1 MKKVLIALSLGIAGL
16 SNAANIIFE
25 PAKPNEKRNAL
36 FISGEIVKG
45 DFDKFKNALN
55 KINNDKPVMVLLD
68 GPGGSLID
76 AIQIGLA
83 INKLKYDTVAYR
95 GICASA
101 CAYIWLAGAR
111 AIIDMDENAKVGFHS
126 PYFVDKFGNK
136 KSDNSASAILGGYL
150 RDIGA
155 GYSII
160 TYATA
165 VDGDSISWLTEP
177 KAKEMGLSAEFLY
190 RNVSNNKTTT
200 VSQPTKTFDIN
211 NGAGKLTITVN
222 AQNQPHGTGEIIFHG
237 KAERMVIT
245 YVNGI
250 KDGLVI
256 HYMATGNTIYYEY
269 VNGVRQGEART
280 YLANG
285 QLETWTFVNG
295 TNKGQTWTRTNKEG
309 QVVASGVFN

>member
-16 SNAANIIFE
+16 SNAANIIVE
-25 PAKPNEKRNAL
+25 PAKPNEKRNAV
-36 FISGEIVKG
+36 FISGEIIKG

-111 AIIDMDENAKVGFHS
+111 AIIDMDRDAKIGFHS
-126 PYFVDKFGNK
+126 PYYVDKFGNK
-136 KSDNSASAILGGYL
+136 KSDNTASAILGGYL

-155 GYSII
+155 GYPII

-177 KAKEMGLSAEFLY
+177 KAKEMGLSAEFY
-190 RNVSNNKTTT
+190 NKKSTSEPDKKTVEFSNGTLT
-200 VSQPTKTFDIN
+200 VS
-211 NGAGKLTITVN
+211 VN
-222 AQNQPHGTGEIIFHG
+222 SQNQYHGIGIMKFNNPADIETINYVNG
-237 KAERMVIT
+237 KAEGPAT
-245 YVNGI
+245 YTFANGNRQYYTYINGI
-250 KDGLVI
+250 
-256 HYMATGNTIYYEY
+256 
-269 VNGVRQGEART
+269 RQGEIKT
-280 YLANG
+280 YLSNG
-285 QLETWTFVNG
+285 ELIVSFYRDGST
-295 TNKGQTWTRTNKEG
+295 KGQAWFKYNNKLKY
-309 QVVASGVFN
+309 VDSGVFDS

>member
-16 SNAANIIFE
+16 SHAADIIVE
-25 PAKPNEKRNAL
+25 PAKPTEKRNAM
-36 FISGEIVKG
+36 FITGAIVKG

-68 GPGGSLID
+68 GPGGSLVD

-111 AIIDMDENAKVGFHS
+111 AIIDTDENAKVGFHS
-126 PYFVDKFGNK
+126 PYYIDKFGNK

-155 GYSII
+155 SYSII
-160 TYATA
+160 TYATS
-165 VDGDSISWLTEP
+165 VDGDSISWLTES
-177 KAKEMGLSAEFLY
+177 KAKEMGLTAEFY
-190 RNVSNNKTTT
+190 SSSNNKTT
-200 VSQPTKTFDIN
+200 VSQSTKTFSIN
-211 NGAGKLTITVN
+211 NGAGTLTVTVN
-222 AQNQPHGTGEIIFHG
+222 AQNQPHGSGEIILNG
-237 KAERMVIT
+237 GSERIALN
-245 YVNGI
+245 YVNGV
-250 KDGLVI
+250 KDGLAI
-256 HYMATGNTIYYEY
+256 HDYANGNQVFYNYI
-269 VNGVRQGEART
+269 NGVRQGEVRT

-285 QLETWTFVNG
+285 QVETWSYVNG
-295 TNKGQTWTRTNKEG
+295 SNKGQPWIRTTKEG
-309 QVVASGVFN
+309 QIVATGVFN